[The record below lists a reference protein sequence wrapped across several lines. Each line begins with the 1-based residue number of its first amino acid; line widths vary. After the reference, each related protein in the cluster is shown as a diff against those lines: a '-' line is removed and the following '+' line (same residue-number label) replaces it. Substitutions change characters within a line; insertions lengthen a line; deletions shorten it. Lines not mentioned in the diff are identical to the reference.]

1 MAKKIVKL
9 NESELK
15 DIIKEVILE
24 MAPAGLSEFSSDDD
38 DYDPFAKYGIG
49 DINDI
54 TKGNEY
60 HGETDKDAFNQ
71 EDPDDVEA
79 KIDAD
84 VNNSADRNIDPDDEP
99 ETWDD
104 TSITD
109 EPEGTITP
117 LSTPTEEPEEQ
128 HQEGD
133 VIYYEN
139 TPIEFKDGKYHMTIE
154 DGFDMGDSK
163 CPRIDVVGSSLK
175 AVKNEY
181 DNLWDNY
188 YYKDHAQY
196 VKDMQEKGKAQYDF
210 SGVGSMDASQIN
222 LEELPIIVNLD

>member
-1 MAKKIVKL
+1 MAKKIVRL

-133 VIYYEN
+133 VIYTDYYIRKYSYQIILTYE
-139 TPIEFKDGKYHMTIE
+139 
-154 DGFDMGDSK
+154 
-163 CPRIDVVGSSLK
+163 
-175 AVKNEY
+175 
-181 DNLWDNY
+181 
-188 YYKDHAQY
+188 
-196 VKDMQEKGKAQYDF
+196 
-210 SGVGSMDASQIN
+210 
-222 LEELPIIVNLD
+222 IIVDDHTEQYESVSPFITHEPDTETDTYTFSDIDDTVISNKKVYIKDVTGIRRTTKIR